1 MEPESVNSLLSSDVI
16 MTLLVSGASLLAVM
30 VPFSRGLL
38 IGLQGYA
45 ATAKLNAAEIANGL
59 KTAGDHSSQSGSS
72 IVVRM
77 LHVLQKA
84 LLESEREACPT
95 EFIVDASRQYVC
107 NDYDARYARQI
118 SMCANILPPIG
129 FIGTTGGLLVLFLS
143 MQVDSGS
150 LELAALA
157 TALTSSIFA
166 LVGFAILEALK
177 FRLYRRMLDRVE
189 DAVAFAQQGEAPGSE
204 PGMESTFFGG
214 VPAVASSAA

>member
-1 MEPESVNSLLSSDVI
+1 MEPESVNSLLSSDVT

-45 ATAKLNAAEIANGL
+45 ATGKLNAAEIAKGL
-59 KTAGDHSSQSGSS
+59 KAADRGSQAGAS

-84 LLESEREACPT
+84 LRESEREACPT

-143 MQVDSGS
+143 MQVGSGS

-189 DAVAFAQQGEAPGSE
+189 DAVAFAQQGEAPNSD
-204 PGMESTFFGG
+204 PDMESTFFGG
-214 VPAVASSAA
+214 VPEVASSAA

>member
-1 MEPESVNSLLSSDVI
+1 MEPESVNSILSSDVT

-45 ATAKLNAAEIANGL
+45 ATAKLNAAEIAKGL
-59 KTAGDHSSQSGSS
+59 EAADSGSQAGSS

-84 LLESEREACPT
+84 LRESERETCPT
-95 EFIVDASRQYVC
+95 EFIVDASRQYAC

-143 MQVDSGS
+143 MQVGSGS

-189 DAVAFAQQGEAPGSE
+189 DAVAFAQQGDATNSE
-204 PGMESTFFGG
+204 PDMESTFFGG
-214 VPAVASSAA
+214 VPEVASSAA